1 MFKRLIHNNALAV
14 ALAAPLLL
22 LSADALAMRCG
33 NALIDKGDTQAK
45 VLKYC
50 GDPVQTQK
58 SLAIRSGVYVDSRG
72 GTTIKSSNDLLVD
85 RGKFLPYGRHEVLVE
100 KWIFN
105 FGPNK
110 LMREVIFAGGIVED
124 VRELSYGYRE

>member
-33 NALIDKGDTQAK
+33 NALISKGDTQAK

-72 GTTIKSSNDLLVD
+72 GTTIKSSNDLLVG
-85 RGKFLPYGRHEVLVE
+85 RGTFLPYGRHEVLVE

-105 FGPNK
+105 FGPSK